1 MARKGSNPP
10 PATGAVTTRPLTVD
24 DVERVIAIDRQL
36 SGRSRRGFYDTRL
49 KAALRHP
56 KRFVYVGVCDGEEL
70 VGFVFVRLL
79 EGEFGGE
86 APVGVLDAIGVEPG
100 RHGCGFG
107 RALLSGLEEV
117 MHEKGVRELQ
127 SQLDW
132 DNHALLQFLD
142 AAGFRLSSRLVLSRP
157 IDGTSFAF

>member
-10 PATGAVTTRPLTVD
+10 PAAERASTRPLTVD
-24 DVERVIAIDRQL
+24 DVERVIAIDRLL
-36 SGRSRRGFYDTRL
+36 SGRSRRGFYDTRR

-56 KRFVYVGVCDGEEL
+56 KRFIYVGVCDGDEL
-70 VGFVFVRLL
+70 IGFVFVRLL
-79 EGEFGGE
+79 EGEFGGK
-86 APVGVLDAIGVEPG
+86 APVGVLDAIGVEPA
-100 RHGCGFG
+100 RHGGGFG
-107 RALLSGLEEV
+107 RALLAELEGV
-117 MHEKGVRELQ
+117 MREKGVRELQ

-157 IDGTSFAF
+157 IDGIAAF